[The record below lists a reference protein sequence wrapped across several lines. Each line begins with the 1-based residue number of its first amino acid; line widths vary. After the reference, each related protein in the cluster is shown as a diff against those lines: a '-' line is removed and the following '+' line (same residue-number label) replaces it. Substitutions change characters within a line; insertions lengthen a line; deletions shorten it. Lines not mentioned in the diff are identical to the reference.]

1 MPYPG
6 DWLPVSSEGPHWP
19 LQVQKWRHIMGRRSR
34 HPKAVAKAA
43 SVVTFAAPRPGWT
56 FASQRRGLGS
66 TMCWDSHL
74 SVQPRLRR
82 MAQGEVDGRL
92 ALVTD
97 LHLERRPSA
106 ALPATHSP
114 TPLGL
119 SIFSP
124 WTPSLAPES
133 KATSRGLQ
141 ANELLSL
148 EALLSCHGRGKRQ
161 DILRAQWLTCRP
173 QAPIRASPL

>member
-43 SVVTFAAPRPGWT
+43 FVVTFAAPRPGWT

-74 SVQPRLRR
+74 SVQPRLRC
-82 MAQGEVDGRL
+82 MAQGEEDGRL
-92 ALVTD
+92 ASLTD

-133 KATSRGLQ
+133 KATSCGLQ
-141 ANELLSL
+141 ANEILTLK
-148 EALLSCHGRGKRQ
+148 ALLSCHGRGKRQ
-161 DILRAQWLTCRP
+161 DILRAQRLTCQP